1 MSTPDTKLTIE
12 LATLL
17 KGLQPTLKGLDKVEK
32 KLRTVA
38 NVKANTTAT
47 VQSLNKAALASQRL
61 LQQQQRL
68 SVQSQELSNRQ
79 ERARQA
85 TERLALSQKKAADAA
100 QKFTQRVGQQA
111 NAHVKDFRAA
121 EKAAEKLRLSQ
132 ERLAKQ
138 SAASL
143 QRQRSSS
150 LTSQQRGQEQ
160 AAISLQRQRS
170 AALIK
175 NFKDQ
180 EKAAKDAAKK
190 REQEAK
196 KAADAEIREA
206 KRAAK
211 QITENQR
218 RLISGLQSF
227 GQGLKSLGQSLTVGL
242 TVPLTALGV
251 LATRNAVSLDS
262 LKRGLTAITGS
273 AADAAVQLDRLREIA
288 KAPGIGFQEA
298 IQGSIR
304 LQAVGFSALEAERA
318 LKQFANA
325 VALTGGG
332 RDELERVTVQ
342 LGQLAAKG
350 KVVAQDLK
358 PIIEAAPAVGQ
369 ALLQAFGTVNSEDIQ
384 KLGLSTDEFL
394 DKLLDALNDLP
405 KAAAGA
411 KNAFENFSDSVF
423 VATSAIGEAI
433 LPPLT
438 RIINTLEPIILD
450 LAEKFRALSPG
461 IQTAIVAVAALA
473 AAAGPVLFILGG
485 IVTGIGSLIT
495 GLVAV
500 AGVLGTIG
508 FPGIL
513 AALAGVVALLT
524 EWATIAFVVFR
535 AWQTNFLGI
544 RGLVSNA
551 ATAVLKAFRDIKAV
565 IDEATQRILP
575 TLESITNKVVGAIT
589 KLWELYGKQIVE
601 IVGES
606 FAFIVDV
613 TTTFLRVFGDFVDLV
628 AKLIDSDWQGAWR
641 AFSRIVITAL
651 GGIAGAL
658 FRLNSIVNRAFRA
671 LLAFIL
677 AQAVRFIDAAEQ
689 LAKDFIVALAREII
703 LGAPK
708 VRDALTT
715 MLFTAAAGV
724 NPTGIAALLI
734 RRLFEAMRKEAARDS
749 ETSTGPNVGVDVGT
763 APSFGRK
770 RKRTT
775 PPAPDGDK
783 RARDLLEKLRQAQ
796 DELLTIQAEGQLEN
810 VRAGIEQQFQ
820 LTKDG
825 LDRELELVKA
835 NFDDRLVVVK
845 GYFEQRRKLEES
857 AIDAELAREKGL
869 SNALFQEF
877 ANRRAEVDREFQA
890 TKEDIER
897 DPKLKGRQRILALQT
912 AEQKKQNAHAKA
924 LNDFESQNADVSTR
938 ILLLQRQR
946 KRLAGD
952 LTRAEKNL
960 TEELTRQRDSLGFDL
975 LEEQGA
981 LSDAAAGRLTAQFKD
996 TLKDLR
1002 VDLTSLSPE
1011 LQKAINN
1018 VDLSLLKTRLEELP
1032 EPVRVLIQL
1041 LDIGIQRARI
1051 AERVVDVDRTLAE
1064 LRIQE
1069 GKTQDKVVDG
1079 VLTERQARERI
1090 LTLQQ
1095 ITRGRLLDILAAQ
1108 LEIAKATQG
1117 QEDEVLRIEGQIQEI
1132 ERLGK
1137 VADSVGQEINRALFD
1152 DIGSGLTDLLNSAR
1166 QGFDGLKEAALGFLN
1181 NILNTL
1187 NRFAAEGILQKL
1199 EGVFKPDA
1207 GDTKGTPGGFLSKIF
1222 GLSPKTADT
1231 AALTTAATTA
1241 GTALTT
1247 GATAASAALTTGGAT
1262 AGTTLV
1268 ASMTAAASAFSA
1280 AVIAAGAAF
1289 AAAVGASSAAN
1300 AVGGLGAAFGAATGI
1315 FPAVP
1320 GGMVRIVEGGY
1331 PEAVLTTDP
1340 KHAAQQVQILKAYLK
1355 KTKGLFGRI
1364 KLPELAEGGFISAR
1378 DAEMN
1383 LLSSIQRSPS
1393 LVSSVPEAALASG
1406 PSGGPMSVRVIN
1418 QLTSRTAARPYIT
1431 SEEGVRDILNIISS
1445 NAPEVAR
1452 RIGVRR

>member
-17 KGLQPTLKGLDKVEK
+17 KGLQPTLKGLGQVEK

-47 VQSLNKAALASQRL
+47 VQSLNKAGLASQRL

-160 AAISLQRQRS
+160 AALSLQRQRS

-450 LAEKFRALSPG
+450 LAEKFRALSPE
-461 IQTAIVAVAALA
+461 IQTAIVAIGALA

-485 IVTGIGSLIT
+485 IVTGIGSLIK

-551 ATAVLKAFRDIKAV
+551 ASAVLKAFRDIKAV

-589 KLWELYGKQIVE
+589 KLWEQYGKQIVE

-677 AQAVRFIDAAEQ
+677 SQAVRFIDAAER
-689 LAKDFIVALAREII
+689 LAKNFIVSLASEIV

-715 MLFTAAAGV
+715 MLLTAAAGV
-724 NPTGIAALLI
+724 NPAGIAALLVQ
-734 RRLFEAMRKEAARDS
+734 RLFEAMRKAAA
-749 ETSTGPNVGVDVGT
+749 EGAPVPATAAGVGVDVGT
-763 APSFGRK
+763 APTFRRRGRP
-770 RKRTT
+770 R
-775 PPAPDGDK
+775 PAGTSSGGGAQGKGLVDQ
-783 RARDLLEKLRQAQ
+783 LRQAQ
-796 DELLTIQAEGQLEN
+796 DELLTIQAEGRLN
-810 VRAGIEQQFQ
+810 DVRAGIEQQFQ

-835 NFDDRLVVVK
+835 NFDDRLGAVK
-845 GYFEQRRKLEES
+845 NYFEQRRKLEEA
-857 AIDAELAREKGL
+857 AIDAELTREREL
-869 SNALFQEF
+869 SNALFDEF
-877 ANRRAEVDREFQA
+877 NDRRAEIERDFQSA
-890 TKEDIER
+890 KKDIER
-897 DPKLKGRQRILALQT
+897 DPKLKGRERTLALQT
-912 AEQKKQNAHAKA
+912 AEQKKQNELAKA
-924 LNDFESQNADVSTR
+924 QNDFESQNADVSTR
-938 ILLLQRQR
+938 ILVLQQQR
-946 KRLAGD
+946 KRIAED
-952 LTRAEKNL
+952 LTREEKNL
-960 TEELTRQRDSLGFDL
+960 TEELQRQQDQLQFDL
-975 LEEQGA
+975 LEEQGRT
-981 LSDAAAGRLTAQFKD
+981 SDAAAGRLRAQFRE
-996 TLKDLR
+996 TLRDLR
-1002 VDLTSLSPE
+1002 IDLTGLAPGLQEALSS
-1011 LQKAINN
+1011 
-1018 VDLSLLKTRLEELP
+1018 VDLSVLQSRLNELP
-1032 EPVRVLIQL
+1032 EPVRTLISL
-1041 LDIGIQRARI
+1041 LEIGIKRAQI
-1051 AERVVDVDRTLAE
+1051 FEQQTAVDDLLGGLRLE
-1064 LRIQE
+1064 EERIQNR
-1069 GKTQDKVVDG
+1069 VLDG
-1079 VLTERQARERI
+1079 ALSERQAREQI
-1090 LTLQQ
+1090 LAVQQ
-1095 ITRGRLLDILAAQ
+1095 KYRAVLLDILAGELQKAQ
-1108 LEIAKATQG
+1108 IIGDQSQILAIEEQIAAVQQLGTAI
-1117 QEDEVLRIEGQIQEI
+1117 DEVGQRLNQELFSDIESGLGNIFDSALEGVDAVKAAI
-1132 ERLGK
+1132 INLGK
-1137 VADSVGQEINRALFD
+1137 S
-1152 DIGSGLTDLLNSAR
+1152 
-1166 QGFDGLKEAALGFLN
+1166 
-1181 NILNTL
+1181 ILSTL
-1187 NRFAAEGILQKL
+1187 NRIAAEKL
-1199 EGVFKPDA
+1199 AE
-1207 GDTKGTPGGFLSKIF
+1207 KIF
-1222 GLSPKTADT
+1222 GNLLKPS
-1231 AALTTAATTA
+1231 ATNTS
-1241 GTALTT
+1241 GTL
-1247 GATAASAALTTGGAT
+1247 
-1262 AGTTLV
+1262 
-1268 ASMTAAASAFSA
+1268 
-1280 AVIAAGAAF
+1280 
-1289 AAAVGASSAAN
+1289 
-1300 AVGGLGAAFGAATGI
+1300 GGLLSGLGFAKGGI
-1315 FPAVP
+1315 VSAVP
-1320 GGMVRIVEGGY
+1320 GGRAIVAEGGFD
-1331 PEAVLTTDP
+1331 EAILTTDP
-1340 KHAAQQVQILKAYLK
+1340 KYASRQVAILREYLK
-1355 KTKGLFGRI
+1355 QTKGLFGRI
-1364 KLPELAEGGFISAR
+1364 KLPEFADGGFISAR

-1406 PSGGPMSVRVIN
+1406 PSGGPISLRVIN

>member
-17 KGLQPTLKGLDKVEK
+17 KGLQPTLKGLAQVEK
-32 KLRTVA
+32 SLKTVA
-38 NVKANTTAT
+38 NIKPRDTQRSLKQTADA
-47 VQSLNKAALASQRL
+47 SKRLADT
-61 LQQQQRL
+61 QQRL
-68 SVQSQELSNRQ
+68 INRQ
-79 ERARQA
+79 KNLEASTIRATNALERAR
-85 TERLALSQKKAADAA
+85 LA
-100 QKFTQRVGQQA
+100 TQR
-111 NAHVKDFRAA
+111 
-121 EKAAEKLRLSQ
+121 L
-132 ERLAKQ
+132 
-138 SAASL
+138 
-143 QRQRSSS
+143 
-150 LTSQQRGQEQ
+150 EQ
-160 AAISLQRQRS
+160 AKARLGRSTLPALDKQLNKISRS
-170 AALIK
+170 LNSIG
-175 NFKDQ
+175 
-180 EKAAKDAAKK
+180 
-190 REQEAK
+190 
-196 KAADAEIREA
+196 
-206 KRAAK
+206 
-211 QITENQR
+211 
-218 RLISGLQSF
+218 S
-227 GQGLKSLGQSLTVGL
+227 GLKSFGTSLTVGL
-242 TVPLTALGV
+242 TAPLTALGV

-262 LKRGLTAITGS
+262 LKRGLAAITGS

-450 LAEKFRALSPG
+450 LAEKFRALSPE
-461 IQTAIVAVAALA
+461 IQTAIVAIGALA

-485 IVTGIGSLIT
+485 IVTGIGSLIK

-551 ATAVLKAFRDIKAV
+551 ASAVLKAFRDIKAV

-589 KLWELYGKQIVE
+589 KLWEQYGKQIVE

-677 AQAVRFIDAAEQ
+677 SQAVRFIDAAER
-689 LAKDFIVALAREII
+689 LAKNFIVSLASEIV

-715 MLFTAAAGV
+715 MLLTAAAGV
-724 NPTGIAALLI
+724 NPAGIAALLVQ
-734 RRLFEAMRKEAARDS
+734 RLFEAMRKAAA
-749 ETSTGPNVGVDVGT
+749 EGAPVPATAAGVGVDVGT
-763 APSFGRK
+763 APTFRRRGRP
-770 RKRTT
+770 R
-775 PPAPDGDK
+775 PAGTSSGGGAQGKGLVDQ
-783 RARDLLEKLRQAQ
+783 LRQAQ
-796 DELLTIQAEGQLEN
+796 DELLTIQAEGRLN
-810 VRAGIEQQFQ
+810 DVRAGIEQQFQ

-975 LEEQGA
+975 LEKQGA

-1262 AGTTLV
+1262 AGATLV
-1268 ASMTAAASAFSA
+1268 TSMTAAASAFSA

-1406 PSGGPMSVRVIN
+1406 PSGGPISLRVIN

>member
-17 KGLQPTLKGLDKVEK
+17 KGLQPTLKGLAQVEK
-32 KLRTVA
+32 SLKTVA
-38 NVKANTTAT
+38 NIKPRDTQRNLRQTADA
-47 VQSLNKAALASQRL
+47 SKRLADT
-61 LQQQQRL
+61 QQRL
-68 SVQSQELSNRQ
+68 INRQ
-79 ERARQA
+79 KNLEASTIRATNALDRA
-85 TERLALSQKKAADAA
+85 KLA
-100 QKFTQRVGQQA
+100 TQR
-111 NAHVKDFRAA
+111 
-121 EKAAEKLRLSQ
+121 L
-132 ERLAKQ
+132 
-138 SAASL
+138 
-143 QRQRSSS
+143 
-150 LTSQQRGQEQ
+150 EQ
-160 AAISLQRQRS
+160 AKARLGRSTLPALDKQLNKIGRSLNS
-170 AALIK
+170 I
-175 NFKDQ
+175 
-180 EKAAKDAAKK
+180 
-190 REQEAK
+190 
-196 KAADAEIREA
+196 
-206 KRAAK
+206 
-211 QITENQR
+211 
-218 RLISGLQSF
+218 G
-227 GQGLKSLGQSLTVGL
+227 GGLKSFGTSLTVGL
-242 TVPLTALGV
+242 TAPLTVLGV

-273 AADAAVQLDRLREIA
+273 AADAAVQLERLREIA

-332 RDELERVTVQ
+332 RDELERVTIQ

-394 DKLLDALNDLP
+394 DKLLTALNDLP

-461 IQTAIVAVAALA
+461 IQLAVIAIGALA
-473 AAAGPVLFILGG
+473 AAAGPVLFIVGG
-485 IVTGIGSLIT
+485 IIT
-495 GLVAV
+495 GLGTLITALTAI
-500 AGVLGTIG
+500 AGVIASIG
-508 FPGIL
+508 FPPLL
-513 AALAGVVALLT
+513 AALAGVVVILT
-524 EWATIAFVVFR
+524 EWAAIAFVVFK

-544 RGLVSNA
+544 RQHVANA
-551 ATAVLKAFRDIKAV
+551 AAAVLKAFNDIKAV
-565 IDEATQRILP
+565 IEDATRRILP
-575 TLESITNKVVGAIT
+575 TLESITNKVVTAIT
-589 KLWELYGKQIVE
+589 KLWEQYGKQVVE
-601 IVGES
+601 FVGEA
-606 FAFIVDV
+606 FALIVDV
-613 TTTFLRVFGDFVDLV
+613 TKSFLTQFGNFVDLV
-628 AKLIDSDWQGAWR
+628 ARLVDSDWQGAWR
-641 AFSRIVITAL
+641 AFSRIVVTAVE
-651 GGIAGAL
+651 GIARVTL
-658 FRLNSIVNRAFRA
+658 RLHSLITRA
-671 LLAFIL
+671 LRLLISVIL
-677 AQAVRFIDAAEQ
+677 AHAIKFLIAAEE
-689 LAKDFIVALAREII
+689 LGRKLIAGLVREIA

-708 VRDALTT
+708 VRDALTL
-715 MLFTAAAGV
+715 MLLQAALGIDFAGVAAEIASRLFAAMKKAAAEGSQ
-724 NPTGIAALLI
+724 A
-734 RRLFEAMRKEAARDS
+734 S
-749 ETSTGPNVGVDVGT
+749 SGPSVGVDIGT
-763 APSFGRK
+763 APSFQRRK
-770 RKRTT
+770 KTR
-775 PPAPDGDK
+775 PAASGGDDK
-783 RARDLLEKLRQAQ
+783 RARDLLEQLREAQ
-796 DELLTIQAEGQLEN
+796 DELLTIQAEGRLEN

-835 NFDDRLVVVK
+835 NFDDRLGVVK
-845 GYFEQRRKLEES
+845 NYFEQRRKLEED
-857 AIDAELAREKGL
+857 AIDAELVREKGL
-869 SNALFQEF
+869 SGALFQEF
-877 ANRRAEVDREFQA
+877 ADRRNAINQEFKR

-897 DPKLKGRQRILALQT
+897 DPKLKGRQRTLALQT

-938 ILLLQRQR
+938 ILLLQKQR
-946 KRLAGD
+946 KRVAED
-952 LTRAEKNL
+952 LTREENNL
-960 TEELTRQRDSLGFDL
+960 TEELKRQRDSLSFDL
-975 LEEQGA
+975 LEEQG
-981 LSDAAAGRLTAQFKD
+981 SVFDAAAGRLTAQFKE

-1011 LQKAINN
+1011 LQRAINN
-1018 VDLSLLKTRLEELP
+1018 VDLSVLKSRLEELP
-1032 EPVRVLIQL
+1032 QPVRVLIEL
-1041 LDIGIQRARI
+1041 LDIGIQKARI
-1051 AERVVDVDRTLAE
+1051 AERVIDVDRTLAE

-1069 GKTQDKVVDG
+1069 GKIQDKVVDG
-1079 VLTERQARERI
+1079 VLTEKEAREQI
-1090 LTLQQ
+1090 LALQE

-1108 LEIAKATQG
+1108 LAIAKATQG
-1117 QEDEVLRIEGQIQEI
+1117 QEDEVLRIQEQIQEI

-1137 VADSVGQEINRALFD
+1137 VADTVGQDINRALFD

-1166 QGFDGLKEAALGFLN
+1166 KGFDGLKEAALGFLDN
-1181 NILNTL
+1181 LLNTL

-1199 EGVFKPDA
+1199 EGIFKPDS
-1207 GDTKGTPGGFLSKIF
+1207 GNTKGTPGGFLSKIF
-1222 GLSPKTADT
+1222 GLSPKVAD
-1231 AALTTAATTA
+1231 ASALTTAATTA
-1241 GTALTT
+1241 GAALTT

-1262 AGTTLV
+1262 AGATLV
-1268 ASMTAAASAFSA
+1268 TSMTAAASGFSA

-1300 AVGGLGAAFGAATGI
+1300 AVGGLGAAFGAATGM

-1364 KLPELAEGGFISAR
+1364 RMPELAEGGFMSAR

-1406 PSGGPMSVRVIN
+1406 SSGGPMSVRVVN
-1418 QLTSRTAARPYIT
+1418 QLTSRTATRPYLT
-1431 SEEGVRDILNIISS
+1431 SEEGVRDILNIISA
-1445 NAPEVAR
+1445 NAPEIGR
-1452 RIGVRR
+1452 RIGVK